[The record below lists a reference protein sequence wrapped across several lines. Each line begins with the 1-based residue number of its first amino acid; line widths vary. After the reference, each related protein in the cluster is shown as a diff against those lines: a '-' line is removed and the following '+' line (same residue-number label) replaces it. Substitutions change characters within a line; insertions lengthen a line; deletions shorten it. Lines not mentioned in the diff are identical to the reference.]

1 MRLGKAKA
9 WAAISL
15 MSVLVM
21 ILAACGSS
29 GTNNGAALPYN
40 QQVFKWNLVPNAVD
54 IKTIDPSLITD
65 FYSQQAAMLVFPLLY
80 VYDNKLNYTPWAA
93 QSLPQISA
101 DGKTYTIKI
110 KSGLKWSDG
119 TPIDANTFVQ
129 AINRSADP
137 CVNNGAPTGLGLF
150 LSPMVGETAYNST
163 KCNSTTPDNP
173 HQQGTS
179 PLIGQGKALYAPDP
193 QTLVITLTAPA
204 SFFIGDLT
212 TSLYSAEP
220 MQLISQFGK
229 NWTAHLTDGSGFGG
243 GNFNLTKWTHQGQM
257 VFKANQDEQKILD
270 GNTSKLSEIDVTIYK
285 EPATQY
291 KDFQNGQQAV
301 GFPPAA
307 DYATAK
313 KASGFHQIPWLNMG
327 YLAPTWTLKPFDN
340 VLARQAFGVALNR
353 VALAT
358 VLKDIVIPSCHII
371 PQGSQGY
378 NPNLSCADNTPLT
391 GDTAKAGQLMQQYAD
406 AACGGKIANCTPV
419 TFVDVNTQDAEAVD
433 AVIMAEWKAAFP
445 DYPIT
450 LKNEDFNT
458 LLTAVYGGNPP
469 QIYAIGYSVDYNHQE
484 DWTSLQFTA
493 GANVQNVNDPQA
505 QALFTAADADTD
517 QADAAAKYT
526 QAEQILVNDGA
537 WITISQAQVIWN
549 QAKNVQNFNMTSAG
563 YPSPLMFD
571 QVFLTNS

>member
-1 MRLGKAKA
+1 
-9 WAAISL
+9 
-15 MSVLVM
+15 
-21 ILAACGSS
+21 
-29 GTNNGAALPYN
+29 
-40 QQVFKWNLVPNAVD
+40 VD
-54 IKTIDPSLITD
+54 IKTMDPSLITD
-65 FYSQQAAMLVFPLLY
+65 FYSQQAAMLEFPLLY
-80 VYDNKLNYTPWAA
+80 VYDNNLNYTPLAA
-93 QSLPQISA
+93 QSMPQISA
-101 DGKTYTIKI
+101 DGKTWTIKI
-110 KSGLKWSDG
+110 KSGLKWTDG
-119 TPIDANTFVQ
+119 TAIDANTFVQ

-150 LSPMVGETAYNST
+150 LSPMLGEPAYNST

-193 QTLVITLTAPA
+193 QTLVITLSQPA
-204 SFFIGDLT
+204 SYFIGDLT
-212 TSLYSAEP
+212 TTLYSAEP
-220 MQLISQFGK
+220 MQLISQYGK

-243 GNFNLTKWTHQGQM
+243 GTFNLTEWNHQGKM
-257 VFKANQDEQKILD
+257 VFKANTAEQQILD
-270 GNTSKLSEIDVTIYK
+270 GTTSKLSEIDITIYK
-285 EPATQY
+285 DPNTQY

-301 GFPPAA
+301 GFPPSA

-353 VALAT
+353 QALAT
-358 VLKDIVIPSCHII
+358 VLKNIVIPSCHII
-371 PQGSQGY
+371 PQGSLGY
-378 NPNLSCADNTPLT
+378 NPNLTCADNSPLT

-406 AACGGKIANCTPV
+406 AACGGKIASCTPV
-419 TFVDVNTQDAEAVD
+419 TFVDGTSPDTEAVD

-469 QIYAIGYSVDYNHQE
+469 QIYGIGYSVDYNHPQ

-493 GANVQNVNDPQA
+493 GENVQNVNDPQA
-505 QALFTAADADTD
+505 QALFTAADADTN
-517 QADAAAKYT
+517 QADAISKYD

-537 WITISQAQVIWN
+537 WITLSQAQVIWN
-549 QAKNVQNFNMTSAG
+549 QAKNVQNFAMTSAG

-571 QVFLTNS
+571 RVFLTNS